1 MHRTYFPDT
10 DEEVEELRRRVREEH
25 AAYMRKWAGWKP
37 EPSSSQTPR

>member
-1 MHRTYFPDT
+1 MQRTYFPDT